1 MRKLL
6 LSGPQ
11 GQHKAKAVLD
21 LGGAATVRVQWRRH
35 RDELMSSTPMGKRP
49 WGFWMIEQGLS
60 HQPAGD
66 AGELRAIKNL
76 GLYRS
81 DAEREFVQK
90 RAAELRS
97 HWHRRVA

>member
-1 MRKLL
+1 MAPPPPR
-6 LSGPQ
+6 
-11 GQHKAKAVLD
+11 
-21 LGGAATVRVQWRRH
+21 RV
-35 RDELMSSTPMGKRP
+35 DELNADGEARP

-60 HQPAGD
+60 HQPAGE

-76 GLYRS
+76 GLYGS

>member
-1 MRKLL
+1 
-6 LSGPQ
+6 
-11 GQHKAKAVLD
+11 
-21 LGGAATVRVQWRRH
+21 
-35 RDELMSSTPMGKRP
+35 
-49 WGFWMIEQGLS
+49 MIEQGLS
-60 HQPAGD
+60 HQPAGE

-81 DAEREFVQK
+81 DAEREFVEK